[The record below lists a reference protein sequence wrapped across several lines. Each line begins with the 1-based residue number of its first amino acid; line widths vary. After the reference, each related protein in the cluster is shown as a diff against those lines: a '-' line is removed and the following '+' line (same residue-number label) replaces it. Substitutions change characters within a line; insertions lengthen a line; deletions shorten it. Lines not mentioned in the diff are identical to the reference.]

1 MDSRL
6 AADAAAWAD
15 RVCGCLLGG
24 ALGDALGAPFE
35 GWPEVT
41 AEQIERQVT
50 AARSLTWTDDTA
62 LQLATAGYLA
72 TLEDWRAFDD
82 DEHARALA
90 DAWAEAPDRGY
101 GSNPPYVFRTVLAG
115 GDWRAAACEAFGG
128 AGSLGN
134 GGAMRAAPLGT
145 VPADTAVVAQLA
157 RRTAAVTH
165 AHAVGKDG
173 SVVIAL
179 VARTVLASPPGS
191 LPPAG
196 ELVDGCLPHL
206 ETPEVRRAVGAVPDT
221 LALEDPVAVGTVT
234 GTGVAAHEAVAAAL
248 SAFLHHPR
256 EPLAAVRFAV
266 RMGGDTDTI
275 AAMAGSLGG
284 AACGAEAL
292 PGDLLDRLESRAQI
306 ERVAADLA
314 TRSRS
319 EGTPGAPAEPGQ

>member
-6 AADAAAWAD
+6 PADAAAWVD
-15 RVCGCLLGG
+15 RVRGCLLGG

-35 GWPEVT
+35 GWPEVAT
-41 AEQIERQVT
+41 EQIERHVT
-50 AARSLTWTDDTA
+50 AARTLSWTDDTA
-62 LQLATAGYLA
+62 LQLATAAYLA
-72 TLEDWRAFDD
+72 TLEGWRAFDD
-82 DEHARALA
+82 EEHARALA
-90 DAWAEAPDRGY
+90 NAWAEAPDRGY
-101 GSNPPYVFRTVLAG
+101 GSNPPGIFRTVLSG
-115 GDWRAAACEAFGG
+115 GDWQAAACAAFDG

-134 GGAMRAAPLGT
+134 GGAMRAAPLGA
-145 VPADTAVVAQLA
+145 VPADAAVLTQLA
-157 RRTAAVTH
+157 RRMAAVTH

-179 VARTVLASPPGS
+179 VARTVLATPPGS
-191 LPPAG
+191 PPPAG
-196 ELVDGCLPHL
+196 ELVEGCLSHL
-206 ETPEVRRAVGAVPDT
+206 ETPEVRRAVGAVPGT
-221 LALEDPVAVGTVT
+221 LALADPVAVGAVT

-256 EPLAAVRFAV
+256 EPLAAMRFAV

-292 PGDLLDRLESRAQI
+292 PGALLDRLESRAQI

-314 TRSRS
+314 TRSHS
-319 EGTPGAPAEPGQ
+319 VGTPRAHAKPSQ